1 MHNDSNTIEADLPRD
16 STSAPTLRHLSQR
29 KENLHSHRILY
40 TGFCSSWFTMAKNWK
55 LPKGPSV
62 GEWLKQLWFI
72 HTLEYYPA
80 VKRNQQLMNLKGIK
94 LSEKIQS

>member
-1 MHNDSNTIEADLPRD
+1 
-16 STSAPTLRHLSQR
+16 
-29 KENLHSHRILY
+29 
-40 TGFCSSWFTMAKNWK
+40 MAKNWK

-62 GEWLKQLWFI
+62 GEWLNQLWFI

-94 LSEKIQS
+94 LSEKIVLKGYALYASIYITFLR